1 MHSGARDG
9 AGLGAGPAAPAH
21 LAGAD
26 GPAVVRTEAD
36 EVSAALR
43 ELAGQIHAANAEL
56 VGLLSRFDALG
67 GWHGIG
73 IRSLGHWA
81 SIHLGIDVRTAA
93 QQTQVGHRLAALPA
107 IAAAAAV
114 GELGWSKLQLVARVA
129 EPASEAKWLG
139 LAREM
144 AVGQLARVV
153 SAYRRASETDDPDR
167 CRNHRDR
174 RGIWLFDQPDGLVR
188 ITGLLEADDAAVL
201 RAALAAQGALL
212 WRNRDDDTAAAETN
226 GPETDGPQTS
236 AHFVGGETTGVEPAD
251 APADTGAEPDSM
263 LTDGSGANS
272 AAAPAAPPA
281 DNPDDDT
288 AAGDE
293 ARPSKVDPAVADR
306 SAVASAD
313 ALGEV
318 SGDADDGTAADP
330 AAEAARP
337 SEVDPTLAAADPA
350 ATRRVD
356 ALVALARAA
365 LAAGGRPDDGD
376 DLTEVLLCVDLDVLT
391 GHAEIGRSHLNAR
404 GPPPPPPP
412 PPPGGGPPPPPPED
426 YSSHERLAVSFACS
440 ASCSD
445 NFSRSFSTIS
455 TGARSTKS
463 GRPSLVRVNP
473 MESLVRL
480 ISFCNR

>member
-1 MHSGARDG
+1 MLSGMHSEARDG
-9 AGLGAGPAAPAH
+9 AGLGGEPATPASLVGP
-21 LAGAD
+21 D

-36 EVSAALR
+36 QVSAALR

-93 QQTQVGHRLAALPA
+93 QQTQIGRRLAALPT
-107 IAAAAAV
+107 IAAAAAA

-129 EPASEAKWLG
+129 DPASEAKWLG

-174 RGIWLFDQPDGLVR
+174 RGVWLFDQPDGLVR

-201 RAALAAQGALL
+201 RAALAAQVELL

-236 AHFVGGETTGVEPAD
+236 AHFAGDETTGVEPAD
-251 APADTGAEPDSM
+251 ATTDTVAEADSSR
-263 LTDGSGANS
+263 TDESGANS

-281 DNPDDDT
+281 ETRTTTPPPATKRGHRRSNPPSRT
-288 AAGDE
+288 GPRS
-293 ARPSKVDPAVADR
+293 ARLMRSVR
-306 SAVASAD
+306 SAV
-313 ALGEV
+313 
-318 SGDADDGTAADP
+318 T
-330 AAEAARP
+330 
-337 SEVDPTLAAADPA
+337 PTPM
-350 ATRRVD
+350 
-356 ALVALARAA
+356 
-365 LAAGGRPDDGD
+365 
-376 DLTEVLLCVDLDVLT
+376 
-391 GHAEIGRSHLNAR
+391 IGRQPTPRPRRCGLPRST
-404 GPPPPPPP
+404 PPWRPPIPRR
-412 PPPGGGPPPPPPED
+412 PGGSTPSSPWPAPRWPPVAGPTTATTSPG
-426 YSSHERLAVSFACS
+426 SSS
-440 ASCSD
+440 AST
-445 NFSRSFSTIS
+445 STY
-455 TGARSTKS
+455 
-463 GRPSLVRVNP
+463 
-473 MESLVRL
+473 
-480 ISFCNR
+480 